1 MADSRDVQMDGVN
14 PSSKKQSNKSEGWSI
29 DTFFILE
36 VIVMTPIILI
46 TIGLFLIPI
55 ILFALPPSNSISNN
69 SSEVS
74 YWYIL
79 EVLEARFD
87 WSGPKLKCNPPDHTI
102 CYIHRTLSKVIDC

>member
-1 MADSRDVQMDGVN
+1 MKCCNLYILQNCYINREKNFNKDMADCRDVQMDGVN
-14 PSSKKQSNKSEGWSI
+14 PSCTKQSNKSEGWSI

-74 YWYIL
+74 CWYIL
-79 EVLEARFD
+79 
-87 WSGPKLKCNPPDHTI
+87 
-102 CYIHRTLSKVIDC
+102 